1 MILKAEAITT
11 NPMDEQRVAQLSK
24 TLSNSGYRMTVAR
37 RAILEA
43 FVASHGHITADNLV
57 DVVHETAPNVGR
69 MTVYRTLDI
78 MCQLNLIHPVYQG
91 TGAAHYVLLHD
102 GHHHHLVCSNCD
114 KVIEFDECVAAEI
127 ETAVSRKFNFTI
139 QGHMLEFYGLCADC
153 SD

>member
-1 MILKAEAITT
+1 
-11 NPMDEQRVAQLSK
+11 MDEQGIAQLSK
-24 TLSNSGYRMTVAR
+24 KISDHGYRMTAAR

-43 FVASHGHITADNLV
+43 FVVSHGHITADDLV
-57 DVVHETAPNVGR
+57 AVVRENAPNVGR

-102 GHHHHLVCSNCD
+102 GHHHHIVCSICD

-127 ETAVSRKFNFTI
+127 
-139 QGHMLEFYGLCADC
+139 
-153 SD
+153 